1 MPCCVGRIT
10 TLAEHGARGGQPS
23 VRSDSKVPLVCYGG
37 AALYTD
43 EELMEENRSKLR
55 EGLET
60 KILVEPRGS
69 LIPLDHRELNMRSA
83 RREGLTYH

>member
-1 MPCCVGRIT
+1 MPCIGRIT
-10 TLAEHGARGGQPS
+10 TLAEHGARGDQPS
-23 VRSDSKVPLVCYGG
+23 VRSDSNGPIVYCGG
-37 AALYTD
+37 AARDTD

-55 EGLET
+55 KDLET

-83 RREGLTYH
+83 RREGLAYH